1 MEEKTKTKLK
11 QFGLIFGLEI
21 LYFLTYLLV
30 FMRIDGNT
38 LTGMLVIAGVA
49 AITYNQTV
57 TTNRLLD
64 TIERR

>member
-21 LYFLTYLLV
+21 LYFLTYLIA

-64 TIERR
+64 IIERR